1 MISTETADHL
11 FEVEALDMRLFD
23 TAMSEGGID
32 AGAATRLALAGA
44 APRSTHDL
52 PPDAGYGNPPIGPIA
67 AGFRSAPVT
76 TGHGQPSTAKAQHV
90 PRRPGGG
97 DVVGIIFAQ

>member
-44 APRSTHDL
+44 APRST
-52 PPDAGYGNPPIGPIA
+52 PC
-67 AGFRSAPVT
+67 T
-76 TGHGQPSTAKAQHV
+76 PS
-90 PRRPGGG
+90 REPGR
-97 DVVGIIFAQ
+97 VGV